1 MCTYHNLCVR
11 NSFKLLLE
19 KIMEWR
25 SEFTEIEYK
34 DGKKEQRI
42 AFDTPYIK
50 EPPWFLLNTLPNSYL
65 HDQKDI
71 LKFIMKHRMDKI
83 GWHGFGEVEYEKM
96 KRVTDVMVENPFT
109 EEQITNGRKD
119 FYKFI
124 IEHDKRRNKNFL
136 KVFPEYRDFFELCKN
151 EN

>member
-1 MCTYHNLCVR
+1 
-11 NSFKLLLE
+11 
-19 KIMEWR
+19 
-25 SEFTEIEYK
+25 
-34 DGKKEQRI
+34 
-42 AFDTPYIK
+42 
-50 EPPWFLLNTLPNSYL
+50 
-65 HDQKDI
+65 
-71 LKFIMKHRMDKI
+71 
-83 GWHGFGEVEYEKM
+83 M